1 MAVCSGFAATIF
13 VACYKQHQCLPL
25 LLEKEIDARMN
36 FNGTFVM
43 KTSGCIFLLLT
54 LLGGTAD
61 AYAADGPSGEVGVGV
76 GYQPYDPSA
85 SRYETVPLPYFDL
98 DWGDV
103 SLNTDDGLTW
113 SAFNVDGWS
122 AGPFI
127 NYLSGRDADGSLRGL
142 RDVSDM
148 AELGGF
154 VQYSP
159 AEFWRVYAQLG
170 QAVGGGGGQGGV
182 LGQVG
187 GELGYPLGLGI
198 IGSSQLAAHFADARQ
213 MSTFF
218 GVSDS
223 EAQASGIS
231 SYKASGGFQSVT
243 LTQNFDFPLAEHWSL
258 VASASWTHLL
268 GSAAHSSIVRE
279 QGDVNQGSVQT
290 AISYKF

>member
-1 MAVCSGFAATIF
+1 
-13 VACYKQHQCLPL
+13 
-25 LLEKEIDARMN
+25 
-36 FNGTFVM
+36 M
-43 KTSGCIFLLLT
+43 KTPVCAFLLLT
-54 LLGGTAD
+54 LLGVSA
-61 AYAADGPSGEVGVGV
+61 AAHAADGPSGEVGMGI

-85 SRYETVPLPYFDL
+85 SRYQTVPLPYFDV

-113 SAFNVDGWS
+113 SAFKAGGWS
-122 AGPFI
+122 AGPVL
-127 NYLSGRDADGSLRGL
+127 NYVSGRNANGSLRGL

-148 AELGGF
+148 AMLGGF

-159 AEFWRVYAQLG
+159 ADFWRVYAQLG
-170 QAVGGGGGQGGV
+170 QAVGGAGGQGGV

-198 IGSSQLAAHFADARQ
+198 IGSSQLAVHFADGRQ

-231 SYKASGGFQSVT
+231 AYKASGGLQNVT
-243 LTQNFDFPLAEHWSL
+243 LTQNFEFPLTANWSL
-258 VASASWTHLL
+258 VTSASWTRLL
-268 GSAAHSSIVRE
+268 RAAADSSIVRE
-279 QGDVNQGSVQT
+279 QGNVNQGAVQT
-290 AISYKF
+290 AVSYKF